1 MTNGSKKTVL
11 LSWRLV
17 NQEGIQLMSASPCHR
32 SLQVRTLRICSW
44 RRGRRRCV
52 RRRRRNTKSRCQSL
66 VSSTPTRS
74 QRRCVTEHQI
84 NQTVPYRNKQSVTP
98 TKTKKSTCAWREAL
112 SRPNRCLTK
121 TMPTCNLLLS
131 PLWPFL
137 HNPHFLRD
145 FCVIS
150 LQNC

>member
-1 MTNGSKKTVL
+1 MEIA
-11 LSWRLV
+11 V
-17 NQEGIQLMSASPCHR
+17 NLEDIQLMSASPCLGFR
-32 SLQVRTLRICSW
+32 SLQVRTLQICSW
-44 RRGRRRCV
+44 RRGRHRCA
-52 RRRRRNTKSRCQSL
+52 RHRRRNTKSRCRSL
-66 VSSTPTRS
+66 VSSTPTKS

-84 NQTVPYRNKQSVTP
+84 NQTVQYSETNKQTVTP